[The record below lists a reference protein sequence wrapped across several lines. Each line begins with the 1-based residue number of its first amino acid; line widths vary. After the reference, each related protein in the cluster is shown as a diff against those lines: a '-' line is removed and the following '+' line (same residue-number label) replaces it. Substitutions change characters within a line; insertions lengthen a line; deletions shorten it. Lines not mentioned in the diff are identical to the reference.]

1 MTLFVLINR
10 VLCLYTM
17 KRTMPWSDDDDSS
30 NDESS
35 SLHSDSENDSKT
47 GAKKS
52 KGILCASSYSYVELY
67 A

>member
-1 MTLFVLINR
+1 
-10 VLCLYTM
+10 M

-52 KGILCASSYSYVELY
+52 KGIFGVHHLIAMLNYMFKWKI
-67 A
+67 